1 MKEEEMEVAQ
11 ILELLHKVPEGA
23 SMIVTVLV
31 ILFTVYLKR
40 SDVEVSQVTDISKL
54 QTDQLSTL
62 IKQNI
67 DLSNS
72 LHAVRDELTK
82 AYGLIEEMRD
92 RINVLENTLH
102 RAEIKAEVKA
112 EFLTKGKV

>member
-1 MKEEEMEVAQ
+1 MDWAQ
-11 ILELLHKVPEGA
+11 LGQVLLELTDG
-23 SMIVTVLV
+23 SSIFVTVAI

-40 SDVEVSQVTDISKL
+40 SDISFGQVTEISKL

-67 DLSNS
+67 ELSNS

-92 RINVLENTLH
+92 RINVLEDTLH
-102 RAEIKAEVKA
+102 RAEMQNSKSME
-112 EFLTKGKV
+112 GKV